1 MFYTNNLLL
10 SINVVENLK
19 YFTIYRRSSI
29 FYIEIFESFYSVV
42 NCTLSEVLSFF
53 ILLFLFLIFH
63 SFSFLFN
70 LPCNLAYTPLLSKR
84 ERERETFVKQ
94 SHQSSFMLSIFY
106 VSNVISKFL
115 KASLTPDD
123 RLWFRPKYCLC
134 THLLFQS
141 GPNYKLNTI
150 TVRYN

>member
-84 ERERETFVKQ
+84 ERERDFRKAISSIIIHALYFLCIKCNLEIPKSF
-94 SHQSSFMLSIFY
+94 SH
-106 VSNVISKFL
+106 
-115 KASLTPDD
+115 T
-123 RLWFRPKYCLC
+123 
-134 THLLFQS
+134 
-141 GPNYKLNTI
+141 
-150 TVRYN
+150 